1 MSKFTKHPYQRQGF
15 SLIELLVAS
24 LIGIFVMAGAIKVY
38 SSNKTTYQL
47 QEAMSEVQKNGRF
60 IVNRLT
66 SRIQGSGYSGFYSSY
81 FDGVESVLNTP
92 TSEMW
97 NIAQP
102 IMGYDDVSSTTTISG
117 ITGFTQDS
125 DVILLKTMADPVEL
139 ESNATNDEL
148 IVAATTDY
156 AISDILIVADH
167 EQASIFQIDTADT
180 TTVAGQTAVTLSE
193 GNTTSPGNTAA
204 LANSYTTTAVVG
216 KLEST
221 MYYMKS
227 GNNGRPA
234 LYEAKLVTAD
244 GETAA
249 MSEKEIIANVEGF
262 QISYGVD
269 TSGDD
274 AINSYTTAA
283 SIESNSQWPNVKS
296 IGVSLLLSSSHANI
310 TPENNSYTFDA
321 DAFTFVKD
329 TTPASGADKRVRRV
343 FNTYVA
349 LKNL

>member
-1 MSKFTKHPYQRQGF
+1 MSKFAKHSNQHRGF

-24 LIGIFVMAGAIKVY
+24 LIGVFVMAGAIKVY

-47 QEAMSEVQKNGRF
+47 QEAMSEAQKNGRF
-60 IVNRLT
+60 ILNRLT

-81 FDGVESVLNTP
+81 SDGVESALNTP

-102 IMGYDDVSSTTTISG
+102 VKGYDNVSATTTIAG
-117 ITGFTQDS
+117 ITGFYADN
-125 DVILLKTMADPVEL
+125 DVILVKTMVDPVDL
-139 ESNATNDEL
+139 ESNVASDEL
-148 IVAATTDY
+148 IVAATTNY
-156 AISDILIVADH
+156 TISDILVVADH
-167 EQASIFQIDTADT
+167 EQASIFQIDSADT
-180 TTVAGQTAVTLSE
+180 TTVAGQTAVTLSS
-193 GNTTSPGNTAA
+193 GATTSPGNSKA
-204 LANSYTTTAVVG
+204 LDNSYSTNAVVG
-216 KLEST
+216 KLESI

-249 MSEKEIIANVEGF
+249 MNEKEIIANVEGF

-274 AINSYTTAA
+274 AINSYETAA

-296 IGVSLLLSSSHANI
+296 IGISLLLSSSNANI
-310 TPENNSYTFDA
+310 TPENNSYSFDA
-321 DAFTFVKD
+321 DAFTFEKD
-329 TTPASGADKRVRRV
+329 TIPASGADKRIRRV